1 MDTIARRAGASKHT
15 LYARYPTKS
24 ALFEA
29 LMERKSAEIFAAIGP
44 LSHDQPVRQVL
55 EHFGTQLLAM
65 IQTPEA
71 RGMHRLVIAEG
82 RDFPELA
89 STFWRLGP
97 GRGYQMLRDYLEVQ
111 QQHGIIHCEDTDR
124 AVEVWFGL
132 LVGATSMRQNLG
144 LASFTRTAVERRA
157 WVRCVV
163 DLFLTML
170 DQPRA
175 PRPRRVGGAGVR

>member
-1 MDTIARRAGASKHT
+1 
-15 LYARYPTKS
+15 
-24 ALFEA
+24 
-29 LMERKSAEIFAAIGP
+29 
-44 LSHDQPVRQVL
+44 
-55 EHFGTQLLAM
+55 
-65 IQTPEA
+65 
-71 RGMHRLVIAEG
+71 MHRLVIAEG

-144 LASFTRTAVERRA
+144 LASFTRTAP
-157 WVRCVV
+157 VV
-163 DLFLTML
+163 YSVGSPPLPTSARDIAGWLQAHYDEQIEQTDSLLLQWQAT
-170 DQPRA
+170 A
-175 PRPRRVGGAGVR
+175 RP